1 MFTGLIETIGT
12 ARRLARSS
20 GGARLEVEVEWP
32 DGSSPA
38 QGDSISVNGACL
50 TAIGPTERAFAATMA
65 NRDHAAFVTFLSD
78 EAVFFSGDS
87 SLRGKQQVAD
97 TWKAYFE
104 EADAPFSWEPQRV
117 EVLDSGTLALSTGPV
132 RNSSGELFAYFTSI
146 WRLEENGEWKI
157 IFDKGNRAC
166 EEPGTGS

>member
-1 MFTGLIETIGT
+1 MPRVIPLLLAALALLLSIAPLAAQSE
-12 ARRLARSS
+12 ADRLSQKVA
-20 GGARLEVEVEWP
+20 E
-32 DGSSPA
+32 
-38 QGDSISVNGACL
+38 
-50 TAIGPTERAFAATMA
+50 TERAFAATMA
-65 NRDHAAFVTFLSD
+65 DRDHAAFVNFLSD

-104 EADAPFSWEPQRV
+104 EAQAPFSWEPQRV

-146 WRLEENGEWKI
+146 WRLEANGEWKI

-166 EEPGTGS
+166 DEPESGN

>member
-1 MFTGLIETIGT
+1 MPRVIPLLLAALALLLSIAPLAAQTE
-12 ARRLARSS
+12 ADRLGQKVA
-20 GGARLEVEVEWP
+20 E
-32 DGSSPA
+32 
-38 QGDSISVNGACL
+38 
-50 TAIGPTERAFAATMA
+50 TERAFAATMA
-65 NRDHAAFVTFLSD
+65 DRDHAAFVNFLSD

-87 SLRGKQQVAD
+87 SLRGKQQVVD

-104 EADAPFSWEPQRV
+104 EAQAPFSWEPQRV

-146 WRLEENGEWKI
+146 WRLEANGEWKI

-166 EEPGTGS
+166 DEPESGN

>member
-1 MFTGLIETIGT
+1 MPRVMLPP
-12 ARRLARSS
+12 LA
-20 GGARLEVEVEWP
+20 ALALLLAI
-32 DGSSPA
+32 SPA
-38 QGDSISVNGACL
+38 AAETETDRLSRQVAE
-50 TAIGPTERAFAATMA
+50 TERAFAATMA

-78 EAVFFSGDS
+78 EAVFFSGTS

-97 TWKAYFE
+97 TWKAYFDE
-104 EADAPFSWEPQRV
+104 PDAPFSWEPQNV

-146 WRLEENGEWKI
+146 WRLEENGQWKI
-157 IFDKGNRAC
+157 IFDKGSRAC